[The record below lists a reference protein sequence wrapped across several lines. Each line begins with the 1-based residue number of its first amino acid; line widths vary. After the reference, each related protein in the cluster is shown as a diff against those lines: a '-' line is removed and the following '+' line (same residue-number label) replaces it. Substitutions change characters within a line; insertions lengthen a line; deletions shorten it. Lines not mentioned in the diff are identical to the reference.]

1 MPRAY
6 NSVTLQTLH
15 YLIRPH
21 TELPTGPVS
30 GPAAWRGDELAVRED
45 WLDQLNDDDVAEL
58 EAALAFAK
66 GTRKPLAELSLR
78 DFPLPGLQTKLRHWR
93 RAVHEGSGVQVV
105 RGLPV
110 DRWSQADAELVFWAL
125 GQHLGTPG
133 AQNQREELLGHVK
146 DQGVSY
152 DAPDVRG
159 YQTSAALN
167 YHCDAADAVGLLCL
181 KTAKCGGQSRFVS
194 SVSVWNRLWEEH
206 PGYALRLFETFH
218 FDTRGDGGL
227 DFFPIEPCRYSNGK
241 LRTFYHGDYFR
252 TAEQHPGAPPL
263 SLKDRELLDA
273 YDAIANEPGMYLEY
287 DFAPGDIQL
296 LSNHTV
302 LHARTDYEDH
312 PEADNKRHLLRLW
325 LSFDD
330 DRPRPHRSQLTQ
342 GARLLGAL
350 AGGRARKQAKRSW
363 SQLKAKLPQRGR

>member
-21 TELPTGPVS
+21 TELPTGPVE
-30 GPAAWRGDELAVRED
+30 GPAAWRGDELAERTDWFTELSAED
-45 WLDQLNDDDVAEL
+45 VGEL
-58 EAALAFAK
+58 EAALEFAR
-66 GTRKPLAELSLR
+66 GTKKQLGELTLG

-110 DRWSQADAELVFWAL
+110 ERWSQRDAELVFWAL

-133 AQNQREELLGHVK
+133 AQNKRDELLGHVK

-159 YQTSAALN
+159 YQTRAALN

-181 KTAKCGGQSRFVS
+181 KTAKSGGRSRFVS

-206 PGYALRLFETFH
+206 PSFALRLFEPFH

-227 DFFPIEPCRYSNGK
+227 DYFPIEPCRYSRGK

-252 TAEQHPGAPPL
+252 TAEQHPGAPAL

-273 YDAIANEPGMYLEY
+273 YDAIANEPGMHLEY

-312 PEADNKRHLLRLW
+312 SEPGDKRHLLRLW

-330 DRPRPHRSQLTQ
+330 DRPRPHRSQVTQ

-350 AGGRARKQAKRSW
+350 ASGRARKQASRGLEK
-363 SQLKAKLPQRGR
+363 LKARLPRKRK